1 MDFWAGPSSF
11 LICLSAVRAISI
23 VQTKPALQLF
33 ECDGG
38 FAALQRGN
46 SLQVIFAVLQV
57 LPNGLTSVV
66 ALASARLFGERVE
79 LFFEFGFEADA

>member
-1 MDFWAGPSSF
+1 MNFWAGPSSF
-11 LICLSAVRAISI
+11 LICLSAVRAI

-46 SLQVIFAVLQV
+46 SLQVFFAVLQV
-57 LPNGLTSVV
+57 LPNGLTSIV